1 MKKQNDPN
9 KTNYY
14 TPYAEKMPSQRRIID
29 MINEVPEH
37 CWWLKQYFRG
47 TMFARKGRWYARGD
61 KL

>member
-14 TPYAEKMPSQRRIID
+14 TMYNDKKHSQKRIIE
-29 MINEVPEH
+29 MIESIPER

-47 TMFARKGRWYARGD
+47 TMFAKKGRWYARGD
-61 KL
+61 